1 MELKQTGMMSYIGT
15 LPATL
20 SKHPSEINIQFLH
33 GVVETLIVQTVTVCT
48 ITELEVN
55 KCDVTDVYTVNN
67 ILCFTLVCT
76 LLVLTFIGLGLDRVP
91 TLPDGMCLV

>member
-55 KCDVTDVYTVNN
+55 KCDVTDVHCQQHS
-67 ILCFTLVCT
+67 LFHFSLH
-76 LLVLTFIGLGLDRVP
+76 FISFDLYRTRIG
-91 TLPDGMCLV
+91 